1 MTTTQSTF
9 QPNSKP
15 YMPRAMWPNTAL
27 AKEKAFRRG
36 FTDMVHRM
44 VREWAYPVWKPING
58 NDTFDFSREE
68 NELLEQLI
76 QHSPKSPDCEVTQ
89 HHSEHPYHQHKR
101 EVMLHH
107 LRGKFYAMA
116 SVAMPRAGRCAPDVD
131 MRDPIILCLWQ
142 KAVDEWAASPI
153 KPGVRTPPPWPLEV
167 IDPGMLSRGEY
178 QWNQLKQKE
187 VLDGCNC

>member
-9 QPNSKP
+9 HPFSKP
-15 YMPRAMWPNTAL
+15 YKPRAMWPKTAI
-27 AKEKAFRRG
+27 AKEKAFRQG
-36 FTDMVHRM
+36 FTDMVQRM
-44 VREWAYPVWKPING
+44 VREWAYPVWKPIND
-58 NDTFDFSREE
+58 NDTFDAER
-68 NELLEQLI
+68 LDCDVMDQLI
-76 QHSPKSPDCEVTQ
+76 HLGKQKDEYVKYHGQ
-89 HHSEHPYHQHKR
+89 AEHPYQQHVR
-101 EVMLHH
+101 EV
-107 LRGKFYAMA
+107 A
-116 SVAMPRAGRCAPDVD
+116 VARLCGQHFALAEAVVRRAGRRDPDVD

-153 KPGVRTPPPWPLEV
+153 EPGVRTPPPGPLDV